1 MNAFPFPGA
10 YDQALQNNVLIL
22 EYYLAV
28 RISQIWIGQQ
38 KLFFRIRY

>member
-10 YDQALQNNVLIL
+10 YDQALQNNMLIL

-38 KLFFRIRY
+38 ILLIRSRY